1 VLTAYD
7 YPTALVASHSGVDV
21 TLIGD
26 SLAQVALG
34 LSSTTE
40 LTLDMMVHHCA
51 AVARGTT
58 SSMLIADM
66 PFGTCQVSDGDTVNN
81 AVRLV
86 REGGVEGVK
95 LEGGS
100 EIASRIRALTS
111 VGIPVMSHVGLLPQR
126 QAAMSGYRI
135 QGRTAKDAKKV
146 LDDARSVQD
155 AGAFAVVLEGI
166 PWKLASHITSKLDIP
181 TMGMGAG
188 PGTNGQVL
196 VRASCQWYRNVG

>member
-1 VLTAYD
+1 
-7 YPTALVASHSGVDV
+7 
-21 TLIGD
+21 
-26 SLAQVALG
+26 
-34 LSSTTE
+34 
-40 LTLDMMVHHCA
+40 
-51 AVARGTT
+51 
-58 SSMLIADM
+58 
-66 PFGTCQVSDGDTVNN
+66 
-81 AVRLV
+81 
-86 REGGVEGVK
+86 VEGVK

-181 TMGMGAG
+181 TIGIGAG